1 MVFSLIILMSITAWS
16 VLNLLVISGAVLLI
30 YLEYHWL
37 GWPLAVL
44 ALGVGCYRIY
54 REVRLENE
62 VMECLRGRLL
72 PLDGQ
77 RTLDEVLEEIVEKLE
92 DYEDLSLDDVMEKV
106 KASGDQFGLTRA
118 LVEEFER
125 ASELP
130 DDVVRGSWHRCEIT
144 ATMHDAQL
152 VADVVLPVW
161 PAEMG
166 ARKHP
171 APLQGPPTTG
181 DQEFD
186 QEVLLEADEAHWR
199 SLLTHKVRKKL
210 VVVLSEL
217 DCTLDAPTR
226 TVTLR
231 VPRFHLREAE
241 GRLEQVAFLGQEL
254 ARITDS
260 VDEPHERVL
269 TQLDGEPSGRVRLG
283 HFEWLRQGGW
293 EMQRVL
299 QRAEADPDPLIQR
312 WAEEQRVGEG
322 MYR

>member
-1 MVFSLIILMSITAWS
+1 M
-16 VLNLLVISGAVLLI
+16 NLLVIAGAVLLV
-30 YLEYHWL
+30 YLDYPWL
-37 GWPLAVL
+37 GWPLAVV

-54 REVRLENE
+54 REVRLEGE
-62 VMECLRGRLL
+62 VLGSLRGRLL

-92 DYEDLSLDDVMEKV
+92 EYGDLSLDDVVAKV
-106 KASGDQFGLTRA
+106 KASGDQFGLTQA
-118 LVEEFER
+118 LVEEFEQ
-125 ASELP
+125 AAELP

-144 ATMHDAQL
+144 ATVHDSKL

-181 DQEFD
+181 DPEFD

-199 SLLTHKVRKKL
+199 PLLTHKVRKKL

-217 DCTLDAPTR
+217 GCTLDAPAR

-241 GRLEQVAFLGQEL
+241 GWLEQVAFLGQEL
-254 ARITDS
+254 ARITEA
-260 VDEPHERVL
+260 VDDPQERVL
-269 TQLDGEPSGRVRLG
+269 TQMAGEPSGRVRLG
-283 HFEWLRQGGW
+283 HYKWLHQGGW

-312 WAEEQRVGEG
+312 WAEEQRAGEG